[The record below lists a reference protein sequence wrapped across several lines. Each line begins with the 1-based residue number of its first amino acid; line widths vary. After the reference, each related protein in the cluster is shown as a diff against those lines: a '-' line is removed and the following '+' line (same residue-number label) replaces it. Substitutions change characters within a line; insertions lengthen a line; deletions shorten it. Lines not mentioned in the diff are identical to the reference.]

1 MIRRILVSAA
11 LLLSAFAV
19 RAQSVPFLNI
29 ADNARRMALGGA
41 DAAYSASKI
50 LDESYKGSADAT
62 YMMWQPQALG
72 NNLFLLDGYYK
83 LSDKFALAAGGR
95 FNMYKPYDT
104 MNETG
109 NPGASYTPSEMMGF
123 LGFHFGA
130 ADNLAIIANAKF
142 ISSKLASK
150 YEGTAIAADLG
161 VAYDFDGL
169 TLALSARNI
178 GSKLSYSKTVQNN
191 LPMTV
196 LLGAEKTFE
205 FGDNALDLA
214 LDAGYMPLH
223 SSMVA
228 KAGAEFSIQHI
239 FDIRAGYHFGSNKA
253 VEPSYAT
260 VGIGANVKVVRL
272 CFAYFI
278 AGGDSPI
285 KNTLAFSVGAR
296 F

>member
-19 RAQSVPFLNI
+19 RAQSVPFVNI

-50 LDESYKGSADAT
+50 LDENYKGSADAT

-72 NNLFLLDGYYK
+72 NNLILADGYFR
-83 LSDKFALAAGGR
+83 LSDRFALAAGGR
-95 FNMYKPYDT
+95 FNMYKPYES
-104 MNETG
+104 MNATG
-109 NPGASYTPSEMMGF
+109 NPGASFTPSEYMAF

-130 ADNLAIIANAKF
+130 TDNLAVMANVKM
-142 ISSKLASK
+142 ISSSIAPK
-150 YEGTAIAADLG
+150 YSGNAFAADFG
-161 VAYDFDGL
+161 VAYDIDGL
-169 TLALSARNI
+169 TIALSARNL
-178 GSKLSYSKTVQNN
+178 GTKLSYSKTVQNN

-196 LLGAEKTFE
+196 LLGAEKAFE
-205 FGDNALDLA
+205 FGDNALSLA

-228 KAGAEFSIQHI
+228 KAGAEFSIQRI

-260 VGIGANVKVVRL
+260 VGIGANVNVVRL
-272 CFAYFI
+272 GFAYFI
-278 AGGDSPI
+278 AGGDSPL

>member
-11 LLLSAFAV
+11 LLLSAFAAG
-19 RAQSVPFLNI
+19 AQSVPFVNI

-95 FNMYKPYDT
+95 FNMYRPYVAMDG
-104 MNETG
+104 NG
-109 NPGASYTPSEMMGF
+109 NPGASFTPSEYMAF

-130 ADNLAIIANAKF
+130 ADNLAVMADVKM
-142 ISSKLASK
+142 ISSSIAPK
-150 YEGTAIAADLG
+150 YAGSAFAADLG
-161 VAYDFDGL
+161 VAYDIDGL
-169 TLALSARNI
+169 TLALSARNL
-178 GSKLSYSKTVQNN
+178 GTKLSYSKTVQNK

-223 SSMVA
+223 SCMVA
-228 KAGAEFSIQHI
+228 KAGAEFSIQRI

-260 VGIGANVKVVRL
+260 VGIGANVNVVRL
-272 CFAYFI
+272 GFTYFV
-278 AGGDSPI
+278 AGGDSPL

>member
-1 MIRRILVSAA
+1 LVSAA

-19 RAQSVPFLNI
+19 SAQSVPFVNI

-50 LDESYKGSADAT
+50 LDENYKGSADVT

-83 LSDKFALAAGGR
+83 LSDNFALAAGGR
-95 FNMYKPYDT
+95 FNMYKPYEA
-104 MNETG
+104 MNATG
-109 NPGASYTPSEMMGF
+109 NPGASFTPSEYMAF
-123 LGFHFGA
+123 LGVHFGA
-130 ADNLAIIANAKF
+130 ADNLAVMANVKM
-142 ISSKLASK
+142 ISSSIAPK
-150 YEGTAIAADLG
+150 YAGNAFAADLG
-161 VAYDFDGL
+161 LAYDLDGL
-169 TLALSARNI
+169 TLAISARNL
-178 GSKLSYSKTVQNN
+178 GTKLSYSKKVQNN

-223 SSMVA
+223 SCAVA
-228 KAGAEFSIQHI
+228 RAGAEFSIQRI

-272 CFAYFI
+272 GIAYFI
-278 AGGDSPI
+278 AGGDSPL

>member
-11 LLLSAFAV
+11 LLLSAFAAG
-19 RAQSVPFLNI
+19 AQSVPFVNI
-29 ADNARRMALGGA
+29 ADNSRRMALGGA

-50 LDESYKGSADAT
+50 LDDSYKGSADAT

-72 NNLFLLDGYYK
+72 NNLILADGYFK
-83 LSDKFALAAGGR
+83 LADKFALAAGGR
-95 FNMYKPYDT
+95 FNMYKPFDV
-104 MNETG
+104 MNEQG
-109 NPGASYTPSEMMGF
+109 NPGASFTPSEYMAF
-123 LGFHFGA
+123 LGFHFAA
-130 ADNLAIIANAKF
+130 ADNLAVMANAKM
-142 ISSKLASK
+142 ISSSIAPK
-150 YEGTAIAADLG
+150 YAGQAFAADLA
-161 VAYDFDGL
+161 VAYDIDGL
-169 TLALSARNI
+169 TIAISARNL
-178 GSKLSYSKTVQNN
+178 GTKLSYSKTVQNN

-223 SSMVA
+223 SCMVA
-228 KAGAEFSIQHI
+228 KAGAEFSIQRI

-253 VEPSYAT
+253 VEPSYAS
-260 VGIGANVKVVRL
+260 VGIGANVNVLRL
-272 CFAYFI
+272 GFAYFI
-278 AGGDSPI
+278 AGGDSPL